1 MKMNVLTKLRFIPV
15 LLFVILLV
23 SCGPDTSQSSGTNQG
38 NYKDTKTMVMDI
50 LKSEEGKK
58 AIKEASKG
66 GGNSGSGSGGG
77 AMSMISESQLAQ
89 LKIAAK
95 DVLTSTDNSKLLQ
108 EIMKDPQFAGEFA
121 KAIKNDNKQLQK
133 DLMKDPEYQKQML
146 EIMKNSDYEK
156 MVLEVMKSVPYR
168 QQVMNLI
175 QESMQSPL
183 FKTQLISLMKKAVE
197 QQEQPMQQKTEGGKE
212 KEGKGGEGKDQ
223 GKKKDKEQSSGKEE
237 GKDSS
242 GDSDSESDTDSNK
255 KKKKK
260 DDENQ

>member
-1 MKMNVLTKLRFIPV
+1 M
-15 LLFVILLV
+15 
-23 SCGPDTSQSSGTNQG
+23 
-38 NYKDTKTMVMDI
+38 
-50 LKSEEGKK
+50 
-58 AIKEASKG
+58 KEASKG

-77 AMSMISESQLAQ
+77 AMSMMSESQLAQ

-183 FKTQLISLMKKAVE
+183 FKTQLISLMKK
-197 QQEQPMQQKTEGGKE
+197 QWSSRNSLCSKRLKE
-212 KEGKGGEGKDQ
+212 EKKKREKAERERTK
-223 GKKKDKEQSSGKEE
+223 GKKG
-237 GKDSS
+237 
-242 GDSDSESDTDSNK
+242 
-255 KKKKK
+255 
-260 DDENQ
+260 